1 MLHDKLLQGSI
12 VTLVARGDW
21 MDFDR
26 DLEGDSEEG
35 FTLGANFRPTEE
47 TVFKF
52 DYNWTWKTPVLG
64 EREDVENRFF
74 FSLATYF

>member
-1 MLHDKLLQGSI
+1 MNGSV

-21 MDFDR
+21 VDFDTDR
-26 DLEGDSEEG
+26 DGENETG

-52 DYNWTWKTPVLG
+52 DYNWTWLTPLAG
-64 EREDVENRFF
+64 ERKDPANRFF
-74 FSLATYF
+74 FSFATYF